1 MAVMERCCCC
11 RVKTGSLILGALFLI
26 GSILAIG
33 RDVKEIK
40 ENEHISNEDLQQVLE
55 HLEMDSVVTVDQ
67 MQSFL
72 ATQHYITI
80 ADLILSIVMIVVSG
94 LLIYGVQKGIAR
106 FVVPILVL
114 IPIDFLIRFSFVCV
128 HSLNLGFLHPLSIA
142 LNLVCCLGMVFD
154 IFIWLCIFSHWQ
166 QIKDGLDRQD
176 DNEMTRV

>member
-33 RDVKEIK
+33 RDVKDIK
-40 ENEHISNEDLQQVLE
+40 ENEDISNEDLQQVLN
-55 HLEMDSVVTVDQ
+55 HLQMDSITVDQ

-80 ADLILSIVMIVVSG
+80 ADLILCIVTIVVSG

-106 FVVPILVL
+106 LLVPILVL
-114 IPIDFLIRFSFVCV
+114 IPMDFLVRFIFVCF
-128 HSLNLGFLHPLSIA
+128 HSFNLGFFHTMSITM
-142 LNLVCCLGMVFD
+142 NLGCCILMVCD
-154 IFIWLCIFSHWQ
+154 IFIWLCFFSHWQ
-166 QIKDGLDRQD
+166 QIKDGLIGQD
-176 DNEMTRV
+176 DNEMRRA

>member
-26 GSILAIG
+26 GSILSIG

-40 ENEHISNEDLQQVLE
+40 ETDEFRNEDLQLVFEDLQ
-55 HLEMDSVVTVDQ
+55 MDSVSVDQ

-72 ATQHYITI
+72 TTAYYIAI
-80 ADLILSIVMIVVSG
+80 ADLILSIIMVIASG

-166 QIKDGLDRQD
+166 QIKDELDRKD